1 MKPNRKENKN
11 NEKERKEKKGR
22 KRKKRVKRKRKKKEA
37 SVILHDNEINLQ
49 SFALD
54 ITKLIDIESD
64 TEYCL
69 HNFLLRSSSLN
80 FTKF

>member
-1 MKPNRKENKN
+1 MSTNLDP
-11 NEKERKEKKGR
+11 
-22 KRKKRVKRKRKKKEA
+22 
-37 SVILHDNEINLQ
+37 SILCDSEINLQ

-80 FTKF
+80 FTKFWRAEEYSTPTLGNQSK